1 MQGIVFMIDE
11 FVLFRFF
18 NGYIPV
24 RTGFGNVCIKSMN
37 RRRNYRS
44 FNFKFKISDQIKKY
58 CTVLSCLPTRFHELF
73 KLQSLAT

>member
-24 RTGFGNVCIKSMN
+24 RTGYGNVCIKSMN

-58 CTVLSCLPTRFHELF
+58 CTQYCRVSQRGFMNFLNCNH
-73 KLQSLAT
+73 